1 MKVKQYKELA
11 PIAVSVQDTA
21 RMLGLNDTRTV
32 YKLIRNKDLKARKI
46 GRLWRVSVK
55 SLNEYMRANGE

>member
-1 MKVKQYKELA
+1 MKVKQSKELD

-21 RMLGLNDTRTV
+21 RMLGINDTRTV
-32 YKLIRNKDLKARKI
+32 YKLIHNKDIKARKI

>member
-1 MKVKQYKELA
+1 MKVKQYDELA

-21 RMLGLNDTRTV
+21 RILGLNDTRAV
-32 YKLIRNKDLKARKI
+32 YKLIHNKDLKARKI

-55 SLNEYMRANGE
+55 SLNEYMRVNGE

>member
-21 RMLGLNDTRTV
+21 RILGLNDTRTV
-32 YKLIRNKDLKARKI
+32 YKLIRNKDIKARKI

>member
-21 RMLGLNDTRTV
+21 RILGLNDTRTV

>member
-1 MKVKQYKELA
+1 MTRQQYKELE

-21 RMLGLNDTRTV
+21 RMLGLNDTRIV
-32 YKLIRNKDLKARKI
+32 YKLIRNKDIKARKI

-55 SLNEYMRANGE
+55 SLREYMGSNWE

>member
-1 MKVKQYKELA
+1 MKTQQYTLD

-21 RMLGLNDTRTV
+21 RMLGLNDTRIV
-32 YKLIRNKDLKARKI
+32 YKLIHNKDIKARKI

-55 SLNEYMRANGE
+55 SLNEYMGANGE

>member
-1 MKVKQYKELA
+1 MKVKQSKELD

-21 RMLGLNDTRTV
+21 RMLGLNDTRIV
-32 YKLIRNKDLKARKI
+32 YKMIHNKDIKSRKI